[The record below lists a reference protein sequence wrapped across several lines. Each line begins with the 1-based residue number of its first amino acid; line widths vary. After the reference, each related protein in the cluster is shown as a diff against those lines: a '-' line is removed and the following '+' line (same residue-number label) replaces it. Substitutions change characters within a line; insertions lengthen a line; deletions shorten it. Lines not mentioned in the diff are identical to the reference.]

1 MPRARSPNRDKAK
14 ELWLKSDKT
23 RQLKDIAKELGVSE
37 EQVRKWK
44 SQDNWENEGKVTLP
58 NKKANPKSKRKGNVT
73 KRTPG
78 GQPGNKNASGSH
90 PGAPP
95 GNTNNY
101 RHGFFYDVLEP
112 EEQAFVDAR
121 ESITEAHRLLNQLDL
136 WEIKERRL
144 LRDLAEL
151 RTLPSGL
158 IVQSVTKFKKDASTT
173 AITVKEYIIRLETL
187 LTQAQRGYMYCI
199 KELHQ
204 IKMDME
210 RLQLM
215 KLQAGIGENNAEDEA
230 AQEVLMKA
238 IKRALKDEN

>member
-58 NKKANPKSKRKGNVT
+58 NKKTNPKSQRKGNVT

-101 RHGFFYDVLEP
+101 RHGFYYDVLEL
-112 EEQAFVDAR
+112 EEQAFLDAN
-121 ESITEAHRLLNQLDL
+121 EQIVEAQELLNELRL

-151 RTLPSGL
+151 RAIPTGL
-158 IVQSVTKFKKDASTT
+158 AVQSVTKYKKDTSTT
-173 AITVKEYIIRLETL
+173 AVSVKEYIIHLETL
-187 LTQAQRGYMYCI
+187 LTQAQRARMRCI
-199 KELHQ
+199 RDLHQ
-204 IKMDME
+204 IKMDLEKLELLKKKMGYGDEETME
-210 RLQLM
+210 
-215 KLQAGIGENNAEDEA
+215 KLDA
-230 AQEVLMKA
+230 VLKKM
-238 IKRALKDEN
+238 EGM